1 MYRVIST
8 IIVIVLVGFSA
19 IAQDIS
25 IYMMDS
31 VYARTDVNP
40 AFRFSNNLVFD
51 LPGISAGAFTN
62 GVTIGDLLIENGGLN
77 ELKLKEGMED
87 VNDINY
93 VTGNMAVNIIGVGLN
108 MGKWQLS
115 TGYNWHYQGSINY
128 TKDIFLL
135 AANGNAPYIGE
146 TLDVG
151 PELLLQSYHEVYIGA
166 SYQMSNIT
174 LGARIKLLSGIN
186 DISTDNASIKLTTE
200 EEIYQLR
207 VESDYVLNTTGIV
220 DYNGIKDVDI
230 DADKLLDELF
240 SNFLGDNIG
249 LAFDFGLDWK
259 VNDKF
264 NISASILDLG
274 KISWNKEVINYKSK
288 GDNTFEGVDI
298 LDYID
303 DDQEVVLEDSLYNLL
318 DFEESNEGYSTS
330 VGARIHLST
339 RYHMSPKL
347 TLGANYFRAS
357 NTINSRYLLSV
368 NCQYKTLPWLSIGT
382 GYGISSNSPIL
393 IPLNTMFHIGFVDFY
408 MSTENI
414 LSGFSITTSN
424 VSSVKLGLQ
433 LGF

>member
-1 MYRVIST
+1 
-8 IIVIVLVGFSA
+8 
-19 IAQDIS
+19 
-25 IYMMDS
+25 
-31 VYARTDVNP
+31 
-40 AFRFSNNLVFD
+40 
-51 LPGISAGAFTN
+51 
-62 GVTIGDLLIENGGLN
+62 
-77 ELKLKEGMED
+77 
-87 VNDINY
+87 
-93 VTGNMAVNIIGVGLN
+93 
-108 MGKWQLS
+108 
-115 TGYNWHYQGSINY
+115 
-128 TKDIFLL
+128 
-135 AANGNAPYIGE
+135 
-146 TLDVG
+146 
-151 PELLLQSYHEVYIGA
+151 
-166 SYQMSNIT
+166 MSNIT

-207 VESDYVLNTTGIV
+207 VESDYVLNTTGIL

-249 LAFDFGLDWK
+249 LGFDFGLDWK

-274 KISWNKEVINYKSK
+274 KISWNKEVTNYKSK

-339 RYHMSPKL
+339 RYQMNPKL
-347 TLGANYFRAS
+347 TLGTNYYRAS

-393 IPLNTMFHIGFVDFY
+393 IPLNTMFHIGFVD
-408 MSTENI
+408 
-414 LSGFSITTSN
+414 
-424 VSSVKLGLQ
+424 
-433 LGF
+433 